1 MRTTKRLA
9 PQALPRNPQKSLELI
24 RNLSFCVFDLETT
37 GPNCKS
43 DKIIEIGLVQ
53 IENLQIV
60 KKKNFLINPEMKIP
74 DFIQKLTGIKQRSV
88 KKHPPIEKCID
99 EILGFMEKR
108 ILVAHNTSF
117 DIPFFNSVLE
127 RLNRRKL
134 SNKSICTNVM
144 TKYMIPNLLNSNLHY
159 MSKIFKIP
167 HDGVHRA
174 LDDAYAT
181 AQLLQIYLKAFID
194 RGIPKINHLY
204 YPGHRYELDQMC
216 FVRSPSFGSPEALVR
231 LKSMCRKTPFR
242 ICLQNA
248 KGAVL
253 FAFPCQGHMA
263 EARFVSQKIEQ
274 LDWKTI
280 TFKLYGPFVE
290 NLIHF
295 FSFFD
300 KLKPNTREEVMGFLW
315 KQHLPQ
321 CDPSSFNTKHIQDLG
336 DFVTTHHFVPE
347 QMLIFPTGAIR
358 PRHQLIYR
366 YPGHEKKLLQYI
378 RSKSAHISLRK
389 TPERSHPL
397 KAFIECYLLK
407 HGPKNDDF
415 FIFKK
420 SAPARGSQK
429 FFKNLEDFVARRPN
443 PHSYPRVD
451 IWN

>member
-1 MRTTKRLA
+1 MIKRLA

-24 RNLSFCVFDLETT
+24 KGLSFCVFDLETT

-53 IENLQIV
+53 IENLKIV
-60 KKKNFLINPEMKIP
+60 KKKNFLLNPGMKIP
-74 DFIQKLTGIKQRSV
+74 DFIQKLTGIKQSSV
-88 KKHPPIEKCID
+88 KKRPPIEKCID
-99 EILGFMEKR
+99 EILGFMQNR

-127 RLNRRKL
+127 RLGRRKL
-134 SNKSICTNVM
+134 SNKSVCTNIM
-144 TKYMIPNLLNSNLHY
+144 TKYMVPNLLNSNLHY
-159 MSKIFKIP
+159 MSKVFKIP
-167 HDGVHRA
+167 HDGGHRA

-181 AQLLQIYLKAFID
+181 AQLLLIYLKAFID

-216 FVRSPSFGSPEALVR
+216 FVRSSSFGPDDAIER
-231 LKSMCRKTPFR
+231 FKGMCRKTPFR
-242 ICLQNA
+242 ICLQSA
-248 KGAVL
+248 QGAVL
-253 FAFPCQGHMA
+253 LAFPCQGHTA
-263 EARFVSQKIEQ
+263 EVEFISQKVKQ
-274 LDWKTI
+274 LNWKTM
-280 TFKLYGPFVE
+280 TFKLFGPFVE

-300 KLKPNTREEVMGFLW
+300 KLRPEMREEVMDFLW

-321 CDPSSFNTKHIQDLG
+321 SDPSSLKSQRIGDLG

-347 QMLIFPTGAIR
+347 QMLIFPTAAIR
-358 PRHQLIYR
+358 PKHQLIYR

-378 RSKSAHISLRK
+378 RSKSAHISRRK
-389 TPERSHPL
+389 TPERGHPL
-397 KAFIECYLLK
+397 KTFIESYLLK

-420 SAPARGSQK
+420 STLNKNSKKFSQDLAK
-429 FFKNLEDFVARRPN
+429 FVLRRRN
-443 PHSYPRVD
+443 THSYPRVD
-451 IWN
+451 MWSE